1 MADIIDFEAKK
12 KELNVEVEFGD
23 EGQRLLEAGIVSL
36 WEVIGGSSL
45 RKHIDDDLT
54 YLFLFLQFSG
64 VCFESM
70 EEESIVIDEDGN
82 MGIITDLREAL
93 EDAIKDIKTELKSS
107 TNGAD

>member
-12 KELNVEVEFGD
+12 KELNVEVSLED

-45 RKHIDDDLT
+45 RKHIDDDLS

-64 VCFESM
+64 VCFENM
-70 EEESIVIDEDGN
+70 EEENIIIDEDGN
-82 MGIITDLREAL
+82 MGIIPDLREAL
-93 EDAIKDIKTELKSS
+93 EDAIEDIARELKSS
-107 TNGAD
+107 DKGTN